1 MNQNNVSAEPISDN
15 LKILE
20 STIVNLST
28 NKGLKLSF
36 ENLEVDLIEIIDSR
50 YHEWKQLRSL
60 DWINQE

>member
-28 NKGLKLSF
+28 NKGLILSF
-36 ENLEVDLIEIIDSR
+36 KNLGVDLIEIIDSR
-50 YHEWKQLRSL
+50 YHE
-60 DWINQE
+60 

>member
-36 ENLEVDLIEIIDSR
+36 ENLEVDLIDIIDSR
-50 YHEWKQLRSL
+50 YHE
-60 DWINQE
+60 